1 MKTMQKFF
9 MMMVVVLMTGFMT
22 SCGSDDDNNNTG
34 SLGTFTI
41 GMTVSDQGTLSDLEY
56 NAMNMTLKNM
66 EQTFTNVSQFR
77 AKEAFEE
84 SFKSID
90 TSQLS
95 TEKNYTLEYFMKDSN
110 GSKIAS
116 HFIIVKDG
124 KVTLN

>member
-22 SCGSDDDNNNTG
+22 SCGSDDDNNTG
-34 SLGTFTI
+34 PLGTYTI
-41 GMTVSDQGTLSDLEY
+41 GMTVSEQGTLSDLEVT
-56 NAMNMTLKNM
+56 AMNSVLKNM

-77 AKEAFEE
+77 AKEAFET

-90 TSQLS
+90 TSKLG
-95 TEKNYTLEYFMKDSN
+95 TDKDYTLEYFLKDGN

-116 HFIIVKDG
+116 HLIIVKDG

>member
-22 SCGSDDDNNNTG
+22 SCGSDDDNNTG
-34 SLGTFTI
+34 PLGTFTI

-56 NAMNMTLKNM
+56 NAMNIALKNR

-90 TSQLS
+90 TSKLG
-95 TEKNYTLEYFMKDSN
+95 TDKDYTLEYFLKDGN

-116 HFIIVKDG
+116 HYIIVKDG
-124 KVTLN
+124 NITLK

>member
-22 SCGSDDDNNNTG
+22 SCGSDDDNNTG
-34 SLGTFTI
+34 SLGTYTI
-41 GMTVSDQGTLSDLEY
+41 GLTVSEQGTLSDLEVT
-56 NAMNMTLKNM
+56 AMNSVLKNM

-77 AKEAFEE
+77 AKEAFET

-90 TSQLS
+90 TSKLG
-95 TEKNYTLEYFMKDSN
+95 TDKDYTLEYFLKDGN

-116 HFIIVKDG
+116 HLIIVKDG
-124 KVTLN
+124 KVTLK

>member
-22 SCGSDDDNNNTG
+22 SCGSDDDNNSD
-34 SLGTFTI
+34 SLGTYTI
-41 GMTVSDQGTLSDLEY
+41 GLTVSDQGTLSDLEY

-77 AKEAFEE
+77 AKEAFEA
-84 SFKSID
+84 SFKGID

-95 TEKNYTLEYFMKDSN
+95 TEKNYTLEYFLKDSN
-110 GSKIAS
+110 GTKIAS

-124 KVTLN
+124 KVTVN

>member
-22 SCGSDDDNNNTG
+22 SCGSDDDNNTG
-34 SLGTFTI
+34 PLGTYTI
-41 GMTVSDQGTLSDLEY
+41 GMTVSDKGTLSDLEY
-56 NAMNMTLKNM
+56 NALIITLKNM

-77 AKEAFEE
+77 AKEAFET
-84 SFKSID
+84 SFKGMD

-95 TEKNYTLEYFMKDSN
+95 TKSNYTLEYFLKDGN

-124 KVTLN
+124 KVTVN

>member
-22 SCGSDDDNNNTG
+22 SCGSDDDNNTG
-34 SLGTFTI
+34 PLGTYTI
-41 GMTVSDQGTLSDLEY
+41 GMTVSDKGTLSDLEY
-56 NAMNMTLKNM
+56 NALIITLKNM

-77 AKEAFEE
+77 AKEAFET
-84 SFKSID
+84 SFKGMD
-90 TSQLS
+90 TSKLG
-95 TEKNYTLEYFMKDSN
+95 TDKDYTLEYFLKDSN

-124 KVTLN
+124 KVTVN

>member
-22 SCGSDDDNNNTG
+22 SCGSDDDNNSD
-34 SLGTFTI
+34 SLGTYTI
-41 GMTVSDQGTLSDLEY
+41 GLTVTEQGTLSDLEVT
-56 NAMNMTLKNM
+56 AMNSVLKNM

-77 AKEAFEE
+77 AKEAFEA

-90 TSQLS
+90 TSKLG
-95 TEKNYTLEYFMKDSN
+95 TDKDYTLEYFLKDGN

-116 HFIIVKDG
+116 HLIIVKDG
-124 KVTLN
+124 KVTVN

>member
-22 SCGSDDDNNNTG
+22 SCGSDDDNNTG
-34 SLGTFTI
+34 SLGTYTI
-41 GMTVSDQGTLSDLEY
+41 GLTVSEQGTLSDLEVT
-56 NAMNMTLKNM
+56 AMNSVLKNM

-77 AKEAFEE
+77 AKEAFEA
-84 SFKSID
+84 SFKGID

-95 TEKNYTLEYFMKDSN
+95 TEKNYTLEYFLKDSN
-110 GSKIAS
+110 GTKIAS

-124 KVTLN
+124 KVTVN

>member
-22 SCGSDDDNNNTG
+22 SCGSDDDNNTG
-34 SLGTFTI
+34 PLGTFTI

-56 NAMNMTLKNM
+56 NAMNIALKNR

-95 TEKNYTLEYFMKDSN
+95 TEKNYTLEYFMKDDN

-116 HFIIVKDG
+116 HYIIVKDG
-124 KVTLN
+124 NITLK

>member
-22 SCGSDDDNNNTG
+22 SCGSDDDNNSD
-34 SLGTFTI
+34 SLGTYTI
-41 GMTVSDQGTLSDLEY
+41 GLTVSEQGTLSDLEVTT
-56 NAMNMTLKNM
+56 MNSVLKNM

-77 AKEAFEE
+77 AKEAFET
-84 SFKSID
+84 SFNSID

-95 TEKNYTLEYFMKDSN
+95 TEKNYTLEYFLKDGN

-116 HFIIVKDG
+116 HLIIVKDG
-124 KVTLN
+124 KVTLK

>member
-22 SCGSDDDNNNTG
+22 SCGSDDDNNTG

-56 NAMNMTLKNM
+56 NALIITLKNM

-77 AKEAFEE
+77 AKEAFET
-84 SFKSID
+84 SFKGMD
-90 TSQLS
+90 TSQLA
-95 TEKNYTLEYFMKDSN
+95 TDKNYTLEYFLKDGN

-124 KVTLN
+124 KVTVN

>member
-22 SCGSDDDNNNTG
+22 SCGSDDDNNTG
-34 SLGTFTI
+34 PLGTFTI
-41 GMTVSDQGTLSDLEY
+41 GMTISEQGTLSDLEVT
-56 NAMNMTLKNM
+56 AMNSVLKNM

-90 TSQLS
+90 TSKLG
-95 TEKNYTLEYFMKDSN
+95 TDKDYTLEYFLKDGN

-116 HFIIVKDG
+116 HLIIVKDG
-124 KVTLN
+124 KVTLK

>member
-1 MKTMQKFF
+1 MKTMQKFL
-9 MMMVVVLMTGFMT
+9 MMIAVVLMAGFMT

-34 SLGTFTI
+34 SLGTYTI
-41 GMTVSDQGTLSDLEY
+41 GLTVSDKGTLSDLEVTT
-56 NAMNMTLKNM
+56 MNSVLKNM

-77 AKEAFEE
+77 AKEAFET

-95 TEKNYTLEYFMKDSN
+95 TEKNYTLEYFLKDGN

-116 HFIIVKDG
+116 HLIIVKDG

>member
-22 SCGSDDDNNNTG
+22 SCGSDDDNN
-34 SLGTFTI
+34 SDILGTYTI
-41 GMTVSDQGTLSDLEY
+41 GMTISDKGTMSDLEY
-56 NAMNMTLKNM
+56 NATIITLKNM

-77 AKEAFEE
+77 AKEAFET
-84 SFKSID
+84 SFKGID

-95 TEKNYTLEYFMKDSN
+95 TKDNYTLEYFLKDSN
-110 GSKIAS
+110 GTKIAS

-124 KVTLN
+124 KVTVN

>member
-22 SCGSDDDNNNTG
+22 SCGSDDDNNSG

-77 AKEAFEE
+77 AKEAFET
-84 SFKSID
+84 SFKGID

-95 TEKNYTLEYFMKDSN
+95 TEKNYTLEYFLKDGN

-124 KVTLN
+124 KVTVN

>member
-1 MKTMQKFF
+1 MQKFF

-22 SCGSDDDNNNTG
+22 SCGSDDDNNTG
-34 SLGTFTI
+34 PLGTFTI
-41 GMTVSDQGTLSDLEY
+41 GMTVSEQGTLSDLEVT
-56 NAMNMTLKNM
+56 AMNSVLKNM

-77 AKEAFEE
+77 AKEAFET

-90 TSQLS
+90 TSKLG
-95 TEKNYTLEYFMKDSN
+95 TDKDYTLEYFLKDGN

-116 HFIIVKDG
+116 HLIIVKDG

>member
-1 MKTMQKFF
+1 MQKFF

-22 SCGSDDDNNNTG
+22 SCGSDDDNNSD
-34 SLGTFTI
+34 SLGTYTI
-41 GMTVSDQGTLSDLEY
+41 GLTVSEQGTLSDLEVTT
-56 NAMNMTLKNM
+56 MNSVLKNM

-77 AKEAFEE
+77 AKEAFEA

-90 TSQLS
+90 TSKLG
-95 TEKNYTLEYFMKDSN
+95 TDKDYTLEYFLKDGN

-124 KVTLN
+124 KVTVN

>member
-22 SCGSDDDNNNTG
+22 SCGSDDDNNSG
-34 SLGTFTI
+34 PLGTYTI
-41 GMTVSDQGTLSDLEY
+41 GMTVSEQGTLSDLEVT
-56 NAMNMTLKNM
+56 AMNSVLKNM

-77 AKEAFEE
+77 AKEAFET

-90 TSQLS
+90 TSKLG
-95 TEKNYTLEYFMKDSN
+95 TDKDYTLEYFLKDGN

-116 HFIIVKDG
+116 HLIIVKDG
-124 KVTLN
+124 KVTLK

>member
-22 SCGSDDDNNNTG
+22 SCGSDDDNN
-34 SLGTFTI
+34 SDILGTYTI
-41 GMTVSDQGTLSDLEY
+41 GLTVSEQGTLSDLEVTT
-56 NAMNMTLKNM
+56 MNSVLKNM

-77 AKEAFEE
+77 AKEAFET

-90 TSQLS
+90 TSKLG
-95 TEKNYTLEYFMKDSN
+95 TDKDYTLEYFLKDGN

-116 HFIIVKDG
+116 HLIIVKDG
-124 KVTLN
+124 KVTLK

>member
-34 SLGTFTI
+34 SLGTYTI
-41 GMTVSDQGTLSDLEY
+41 GMTVSEQGTLSDLEVT
-56 NAMNMTLKNM
+56 AMNSVLKNM

-77 AKEAFEE
+77 AKEAFET
-84 SFKSID
+84 SFKGID

-95 TEKNYTLEYFMKDSN
+95 TEKDYTLEYFLKDSN
-110 GSKIAS
+110 GTKIAS

-124 KVTLN
+124 KVTVN

>member
-22 SCGSDDDNNNTG
+22 SCGSDDDNNSD
-34 SLGTFTI
+34 SLGTYTI
-41 GMTVSDQGTLSDLEY
+41 GLTVSEQGTLSDLEVTT
-56 NAMNMTLKNM
+56 MNSVLKNM

-77 AKEAFEE
+77 AKEAFEA
-84 SFKSID
+84 SFKGID

-95 TEKNYTLEYFMKDSN
+95 TEKNYTLEYFLKDSN
-110 GSKIAS
+110 GTKIAS

-124 KVTLN
+124 KVTVN

>member
-22 SCGSDDDNNNTG
+22 SCGSDDDNNTG
-34 SLGTFTI
+34 PLGTFTI
-41 GMTVSDQGTLSDLEY
+41 GMTVSEQGTLSDLEVT
-56 NAMNMTLKNM
+56 AMNSVLKNM

-77 AKEAFEE
+77 AKEAFET

-90 TSQLS
+90 TSKLG
-95 TEKNYTLEYFMKDSN
+95 TDKDYTLEYFLKDSN

-124 KVTLN
+124 KVTVN

>member
-1 MKTMQKFF
+1 MHKFF
-9 MMMVVVLMTGFMT
+9 MMLTVVLMTGFMT
-22 SCGSDDDNNNTG
+22 SCGSDDDNNSG
-34 SLGTFTI
+34 SLGTYTI

-56 NAMNMTLKNM
+56 NAMNIALKNR

-77 AKEAFEE
+77 AKEAFET
-84 SFKSID
+84 SFKGID

-95 TEKNYTLEYFMKDSN
+95 TEKNYTLEYFLKDGN

-124 KVTLN
+124 KVTVN

>member
-41 GMTVSDQGTLSDLEY
+41 GMTVSEQGTLSDLEY

-77 AKEAFEE
+77 AKEAFET
-84 SFKSID
+84 SFKGMD
-90 TSQLS
+90 TSKLG
-95 TEKNYTLEYFMKDSN
+95 TDKDYTLEYFLKDSN

-124 KVTLN
+124 KVTVN